1 METVEPSQQKSNRTL
16 RLDVR
21 VNEEENSIILGKAQT
36 AGLPL
41 SEYVRRVAM
50 GQVVSQALSSEER
63 VSLIGIGRNLN
74 QAMKLSH
81 SRQAITDELV
91 SLVDQLKAILS
102 R

>member
-1 METVEPSQQKSNRTL
+1 METVEQSQKKLNRTL

-21 VNEEENSIILGKAQT
+21 VNEEENSIILGKAQA

-50 GQVVSQALSSEER
+50 GQRVSQALSSEER
-63 VSLIGIGRNLN
+63 ASLIGIGRNLN

-81 SRQAITDELV
+81 ARQQITDELAQ
-91 SLVDQLKAILS
+91 LVDQLKAILS